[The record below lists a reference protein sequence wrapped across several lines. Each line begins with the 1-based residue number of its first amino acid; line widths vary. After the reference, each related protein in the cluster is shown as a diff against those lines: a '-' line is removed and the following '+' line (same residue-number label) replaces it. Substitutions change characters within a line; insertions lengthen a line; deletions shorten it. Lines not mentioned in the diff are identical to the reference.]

1 VRCGP
6 LGSQAL
12 GARGK
17 FPLMR
22 EDAAGVV
29 KKREASE
36 EDALS
41 ARIEALVVEWG
52 QLIHSAARRYGLTR
66 ADLDEVR
73 QEVRLRLWRALERS
87 GGREVNASYAYRA
100 ASSAAVDL
108 VRRHRVSRHVTS
120 DAEDVVGSATDE
132 ALLVSRLRDA
142 LSTVPESRRV
152 AVRLHLTGRS
162 LADVARVL
170 HWTTA
175 QARNQVYR
183 GLADLKRALQ
193 DREGPLT

>member
-1 VRCGP
+1 
-6 LGSQAL
+6 
-12 GARGK
+12 
-17 FPLMR
+17 MR

-29 KKREASE
+29 KEREASE
-36 EDALS
+36 PDALS
-41 ARIEALVVEWG
+41 ARIEALVAEWG
-52 QLIHSAARRYGLTR
+52 QLIHSAARRYGLSR

-87 GGREVNASYAYRA
+87 GAREVNASYGYRA

-108 VRRHRVSRHVTS
+108 VRRHRVSRNIVS
-120 DAEDVVGSATDE
+120 DPDDIVGSSMDE
-132 ALLVSRLRDA
+132 AVLVSRLREA

-152 AVRLHLTGRS
+152 AVQLYLRGRS
-162 LADVARVL
+162 PAEVARVL

-193 DREGPLT
+193 DPESPIT